1 MAAPK
6 SSRASSQDEAIPA
19 SRERG
24 SARRGC
30 KASDNRW
37 SKMADEGW
45 SNLFA
50 SRCNCTPRR
59 RTPWPDGEPPWTDR
73 KTAWTNGEAS
83 LDQPA
88 KPVWPFLPERDDE
101 CDGEECCRGQQCP
114 ANGPQTTS
122 GWRTEGEGRGDGDA
136 RK

>member
-24 SARRGC
+24 SARRGY

-88 KPVWPFLPERDDE
+88 KPDRTDSEDYLDQQRSLIGPTAKPVWPFLPERDDE

-114 ANGPQTTS
+114 AN
-122 GWRTEGEGRGDGDA
+122 
-136 RK
+136 